1 MDLKGSLLREGNWT
15 FFKEGKHCEGKEIN
29 VSYLKI
35 TFKSLEIYFRFLIRT
50 NQVLPLV
57 FCFL

>member
-15 FFKEGKHCEGKEIN
+15 FFKEGKHCEGEERN

-35 TFKSLEIYFRFLIRT
+35 TFKSLEIYFRFLIST
-50 NQVLPLV
+50 NQVTSSCI
-57 FCFL
+57 CFL